1 MASRRSYRP
10 TSLDK
15 KLAVRADINMSQT
28 NHASNQASPEKK
40 EPNSSRGSP
49 SKNGILYA
57 FQDQL
62 PKLPIPDL
70 DSTCTKYL
78 SALHPLQS
86 PKENQ
91 ETKAAVKEF
100 LRSEGPEL
108 QEKLKKY
115 ANGRANY
122 IEQFC
127 MFPFQDFC
135 TELMRCRV

>member
-1 MASRRSYRP
+1 MVNRNLRKP
-10 TSLDK
+10 TPLDK
-15 KLAVRADINMSQT
+15 KLASKIDINMSQT
-28 NHASNQASPEKK
+28 NNTSKNAASEKK
-40 EPNSSRGSP
+40 EPNARKESP
-49 SKNGILYA
+49 SKNGTLYA

-78 SALHPLQS
+78 NALHPLQA

-115 ANGRANY
+115 ADGRANY

-127 MFPFQDFC
+127 MSALQGFC
-135 TELMRCRV
+135 LC